1 MDHQIP
7 LFVQTSASEVED
19 GRKDDHL
26 IEIKER
32 LKLQRD
38 KSLNQIF
45 DERFEDLDNSSIKST
60 TIFKVNAGIRES
72 NPDAYTPKM
81 ISIGPYHKENQELH
95 SMKKYKLLY
104 LRRFL
109 QRKEGLDVESCI
121 RQLEELKDEALKC
134 YEDIYRDIVVKF
146 SEMLLLDGCFVVEF
160 IRENFEIKLR
170 GDYPLIINVLWMR
183 YQVCRDLLLLENQL
197 PFFVLTKLHD
207 MTKCPEE
214 LEADF
219 IRMVKSTICY
229 ISPNKIPMLKSEID
243 GDEEKLDH
251 LLHVVH
257 MFCRPSEMTKTSQ
270 ISNSSMR
277 KECCNIKRYLGKNLG
292 LFRSKEVSASIF
304 WQSWQAPS
312 VTELYEA
319 GASFLKLGS
328 FEEDLMDRTT
338 MFDIKFENG
347 AIQIPC
353 FVVDDSTEAFLRN
366 LIAYEQHSTN
376 LYPTFF
382 LDYADIVSQLIKS
395 RKDVNL
401 LRLNGIILNGLADD
415 GEVANMFNK
424 LGEGVVVAADST
436 YYAEESRKMSQ
447 HCKKPWNQ
455 IIANLRPNYFSS
467 PWAGASTVAAVIL
480 LILTAMQTILAFRDG
495 IK

>member
-1 MDHQIP
+1 MAHSIEITQIDHRTP
-7 LFVQTSASEVED
+7 LLRQATKDERED
-19 GRKDDHL
+19 GRKDDYL

-60 TIFKVNAGIRES
+60 TIFKVNAAIRES

-81 ISIGPYHKENQELH
+81 ISIGPYHKKNQELH
-95 SMKKYKLLY
+95 SMEKYKLLC

-121 RQLEELKDEALKC
+121 GQLEELKDEAIKC
-134 YEDIYRDIVVKF
+134 YDDIDSDIVGKF

-160 IRENFEIKLR
+160 IR
-170 GDYPLIINVLWMR
+170 DPLIINAHWMVS
-183 YQVCRDLLLLENQL
+183 QVCRDLLLLENQL
-197 PFFVLTKLHD
+197 PFFVLAKLHD
-207 MTKCPEE
+207 MTKRPED
-214 LEADF
+214 LEPDF
-219 IRMVKSTICY
+219 IRMVKSTLCY
-229 ISPNKIPMLKSEID
+229 ISPSKIPMLKSEID
-243 GDEEKLDH
+243 GDEEKFDH

-257 MFCRPSEMTKTSQ
+257 MFCRLSEMTKTSQ
-270 ISNSSMR
+270 ISNSSIR
-277 KECCNIKRYLGKNLG
+277 KECCNIKRFLGKILR
-292 LFRSKEVSASIF
+292 LFRSKEISTSNI
-304 WQSWQAPS
+304 WQSWQAPTA
-312 VTELYEA
+312 TELYEA
-319 GASFLKLGS
+319 GASFIKLGS
-328 FEEDLMDRTT
+328 FEADLMDRTT
-338 MFDIKFENG
+338 MFDIKFENA

-353 FVVDDSTEAFLRN
+353 FVVGDSTEAFLRN

-376 LYPTFF
+376 LYPKCF
-382 LDYADIVSQLIKS
+382 LDYVDIMGQLIKS

-401 LRLNGIILNGLADD
+401 LRQNGIILNGLADD
-415 GEVANMFNK
+415 GEVANMFKK
-424 LGEGVVVAADST
+424 LGEGIVVVADST
-436 YYAEESRKMSQ
+436 YYDEASIKMSQ

-455 IIANLRPNYFSS
+455 IMANLRQNYFSS

-480 LILTAMQTILAFRDG
+480 LILTAMQTVLAFRDG